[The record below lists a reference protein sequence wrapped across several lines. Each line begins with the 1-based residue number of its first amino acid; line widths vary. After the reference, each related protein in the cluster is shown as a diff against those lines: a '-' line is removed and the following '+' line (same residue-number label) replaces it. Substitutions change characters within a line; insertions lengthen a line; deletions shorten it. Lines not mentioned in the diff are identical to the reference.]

1 MRRCVSFDRGCR
13 THDQFHDKTMG
24 FAVLLAIMTCLYS
37 ASAGGQ
43 LLHSTLLAGAPAA
56 LLRVDANVAVQ
67 KVALR
72 KHLWMVVL
80 CRAACVRALC
90 GHRIKRVRPVADM
103 AGAVCLR
110 AGSCWASGT
119 GPSCFPCRL
128 WSVPL
133 APCLSVCTRAF
144 VCMCAL
150 ASRVD
155 CGPCLCLPVSLSIT
169 GFEKLSASGS
179 SRCLSVCLW
188 LLSLSLCVHALQVRS
203 QTRAHT
209 QAENNLNYIMSP
221 PPKGPLLSLGPYY
234 RSVQTLGTLPMVMV
248 PGLLFPG
255 LVAGVKRLLSRTR
268 MSLLYAQKQK
278 STAEPGARLTRR
290 RAAESRGSRAG
301 TGTRRAEVLGDGP
314 VTRGAGARTR
324 SPAPSRPRP

>member
-1 MRRCVSFDRGCR
+1 MLGIWHW
-13 THDQFHDKTMG
+13 T
-24 FAVLLAIMTCLYS
+24 VLLPVSIVVRAS
-37 ASAGGQ
+37 AS
-43 LLHSTLLAGAPAA
+43 LS
-56 LLRVDANVAVQ
+56 
-67 KVALR
+67 
-72 KHLWMVVL
+72 L
-80 CRAACVRALC
+80 CVHAR
-90 GHRIKRVRPVADM
+90 
-103 AGAVCLR
+103 VCLHVR
-110 AGSCWASGT
+110 T
-119 GPSCFPCRL
+119 CFPCRL

-133 APCLSVCTRAF
+133 PPCLSQHHWLRKAQ
-144 VCMCAL
+144 
-150 ASRVD
+150 
-155 CGPCLCLPVSLSIT
+155 
-169 GFEKLSASGS
+169 
-179 SRCLSVCLW
+179 CLW
-188 LLSLSLCVHALQVRS
+188 LLSLSLCVHALQVRT